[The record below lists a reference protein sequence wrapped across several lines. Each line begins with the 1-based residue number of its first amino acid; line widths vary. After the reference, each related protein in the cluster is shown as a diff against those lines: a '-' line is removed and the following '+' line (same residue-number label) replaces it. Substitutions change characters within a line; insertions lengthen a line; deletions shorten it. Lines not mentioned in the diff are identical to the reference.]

1 MVFNVSLTTQRN
13 RVDGRTVKSETSPLF
28 SQEEEARLV
37 SHIKEMGENC
47 YDYFRAEIIRMTSD
61 CAVFS
66 LTRPKNKPLTN
77 QSYYNFMRRW
87 TDLNLVKPKA
97 LDVACARAATNK
109 PESIYNI
116 DEKGININYKP
127 TNIVAARDSKPQA
140 VTSGRSS
147 TITIIAGG
155 NALGT
160 HIPLFYVFL
169 DQQMREEL
177 LVDGT
182 PARDGT
188 EIFMKFIPA
197 RDAENQVL
205 VIFSGHAS

>member
-1 MVFNVSLTTQRN
+1 MAFNVSLTTQRN
-13 RVDGRTVKSETSPLF
+13 RVDGSTGKSETSPLF

-97 LDVACARAATNK
+97 LDVACARVATNK

-140 VTSGRSS
+140 VTSGR
-147 TITIIAGG
+147 
-155 NALGT
+155 
-160 HIPLFYVFL
+160 
-169 DQQMREEL
+169 
-177 LVDGT
+177 
-182 PARDGT
+182 
-188 EIFMKFIPA
+188 
-197 RDAENQVL
+197 
-205 VIFSGHAS
+205 